1 MAHTL
6 TNAHVLSILG
16 QPTFRHAVSSGALTA
31 NKAGLFDP
39 SVVYALAATL
49 VSTKRPEPTGRTKHQ
64 PYTLADLVKL
74 KSKHLTPLEIQHVN
88 GVSFVVCRCMCG
100 VVKPIRLGGFVSG
113 NIKTCGCRASSYG
126 TRYPQQTSARPYA
139 CATVATQRPST
150 NPLYRVAAPSRVAAY
165 VNLGGNMQLLRIR
178 AGEIQRTLGT
188 RAAAGYLRNQGLSLE
203 GAVAILAINR

>member
-126 TRYPQQTSARPYA
+126 TRYGQLVSISADPADKRKTLCLCDCGNTTSVYKSALSSGSTKSCGCLRQSRRKH
-139 CATVATQRPST
+139 ATT
-150 NPLYRVAAPSRVAAY
+150 
-165 VNLGGNMQLLRIR
+165 
-178 AGEIQRTLGT
+178 
-188 RAAAGYLRNQGLSLE
+188 
-203 GAVAILAINR
+203 